1 MSFRLL
7 SAGWII
13 SSWMHAGEMALDH
26 HVFWMPEGLVVEK
39 VAGPPLVNRP
49 IVADLDARGDLYV
62 ADSSGSNDKVAQQL
76 ETRPHRIVRLRDQD
90 GDGLYDSSVV
100 FADGLMFPE
109 GILCY
114 QGAVYCA
121 APPQILRL
129 EDTNGDGQADRRE
142 VWMDGKT
149 LTGCANDLHGPYLG
163 PDGWIYWAK
172 GAFARQQHTLFDGST
187 IDDSAAHLFRM
198 LPDST
203 RA

>member
-76 ETRPHRIVRLRDQD
+76 EKRPHRIVRLRDQD

-121 APPQILRL
+121 PSSNPSSRGYQWGWSGRSS
-129 EDTNGDGQADRRE
+129 GS
-142 VWMDGKT
+142 V
-149 LTGCANDLHGPYLG
+149 
-163 PDGWIYWAK
+163 DGW
-172 GAFARQQHTLFDGST
+172 QDFDGVCQ
-187 IDDSAAHLFRM
+187 
-198 LPDST
+198 
-203 RA
+203 